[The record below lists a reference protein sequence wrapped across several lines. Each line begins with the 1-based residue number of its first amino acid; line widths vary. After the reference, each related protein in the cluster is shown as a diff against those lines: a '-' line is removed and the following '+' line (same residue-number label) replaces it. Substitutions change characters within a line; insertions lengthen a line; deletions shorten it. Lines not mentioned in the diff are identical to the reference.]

1 MKIEI
6 NIPKLMRCSKNISK
20 REFKI
25 ISDYIKGKT
34 KFT

>member
-6 NIPKLMRCSKNISK
+6 NIPKLMRCSNNNSN
-20 REFKI
+20 REFKT
-25 ISDYIKGKT
+25 ISGYFKGKT